1 MQFRIQFLDGSANV
15 VGELTAAA
23 RNAAG
28 ALQLVVANDWPPEAV
43 SIRVLAPP
51 GARFIPR
58 SGTTLQVRT
67 RLGPNSGTSRARFV

>member
-28 ALQLVVANDWPPEAV
+28 ALQLVAANDWPREAV
-43 SIRVLAPP
+43 SIRVLDAA
-51 GARFIPR
+51 GREVHSAIRGDAR
-58 SGTTLQVRT
+58 S
-67 RLGPNSGTSRARFV
+67 